1 MREFCYCTFGKNIP
15 IGFLLVCP
23 ILHWNSYLVTFKVL
37 NSQLKKMFFLKKNY
51 IVQDFEF
58 AEVFRWKILLE
69 VHCEF
74 VYQGYFG
81 CLFH

>member
-1 MREFCYCTFGKNIP
+1 M
-15 IGFLLVCP
+15 
-23 ILHWNSYLVTFKVL
+23 
-37 NSQLKKMFFLKKNY
+37 
-51 IVQDFEF
+51 VQDFEF